1 MNSSK
6 NNLQAINERIAQRI
20 YVIRGVKVMI
30 DFELAEL
37 YNIETKQM
45 KRQVKRNIERFPS
58 DFMFVLNKNELEI
71 LRCQIGTSS
80 WGGIRYSPMAFTEQG
95 VAMLSSVLNSSTAI
109 AVNIEIIRVFSRLK
123 EMVVAHKEILLQ
135 LEDLENKVGQHQED
149 INTIFEALKQLLQ
162 SPNPP
167 RERIGFKHYD

>member
-6 NNLQAINERIAQRI
+6 NNLQAINEKIAQRI
-20 YVIRGVKVMI
+20 YVIRGIKVMI

-45 KRQVKRNIERFPS
+45 KRQVKRNIERFPP
-58 DFMFVLNKNELEI
+58 DFMFVLDKDELEI
-71 LRCQIGTSS
+71 LRCQIGTFKQVVF
-80 WGGIRYSPMAFTEQG
+80 RYPPMAFTEQG

-123 EMVVAHKEILLQ
+123 EIAMAHKEILLK
-135 LEDLENKVGQHQED
+135 LKDLENKVGHHQED
-149 INTIFEALKQLLQ
+149 INSIFEALNQLLQ
-162 SPNPP
+162 QPNPP
-167 RERIGFKHYD
+167 RERIGFKHFD